1 VRRASGVGLALAL
14 VYVLVAAG
22 HARLGPVPPG
32 RARPLFD
39 GFAPPPPYN
48 WVKPPKEFAS
58 GNQVP
63 TPSSF
68 DVALGPAGSVVSG
81 GSSQDGQVI
90 FSMPA
95 GSIAAHPPDTKV
107 KVDITPLD
115 PATLPPPPPGV
126 AADGNAYRV
135 AFSYQP
141 SGTAVNALA
150 SPSDVF
156 FVVPQPASA
165 LLFSGDGTAWEPL
178 PARPA
183 ADPTQVGGAASR
195 PGFYLAVAP
204 PVAPATGVTGS
215 VQSNRGLLGVA
226 AVTVALAVVLGL
238 APVGWRRLRGRRA
251 G

>member
-1 VRRASGVGLALAL
+1 VKRAFGVGLALAL
-14 VYVLVAAG
+14 GYVVVAAG
-22 HARLGPVPPG
+22 HARLGPPLPG

-48 WVKPPKEFAS
+48 WVKPPRAFAA

-63 TPSSF
+63 KPSSF
-68 DVALGPAGSVVSG
+68 DVALAPTGSVVSG

-115 PATLPPPPPGV
+115 PATLAPPPPGV

-135 AFSYQP
+135 DLSYQP
-141 SGTAVNALA
+141 SATPVAALA
-150 SPSDVF
+150 APSDVF
-156 FVVPQPASA
+156 FVVPQPAQA
-165 LLFSGDGTAWEPL
+165 LLFSADGTAWQPL

-183 ADPTQVGGAASR
+183 SDPTQVGGALSR

-204 PVAPATGVTGS
+204 PVAPATGATASSQG
-215 VQSNRGLLGVA
+215 NRGLLGVA
-226 AVTVALAVVLGL
+226 AVTVALAAVLGL
-238 APVGWRRLRGRRA
+238 GPLGWRRLRGRTA